1 MARQEEEAMPTS
13 KDPGEE
19 VQAQIL
25 TTVRKSQDAVVAAVR
40 KWTEAVQKLAPQ
52 TPAYPLAEALP
63 KPAELVDSAFDFAE
77 QLLAAQRE
85 FAHSILGITAA
96 TTDQAKEQAK
106 EQTKPATAKSP
117 RGGA

>member
-1 MARQEEEAMPTS
+1 MARRKEDAMPTS
-13 KDPGEE
+13 KDLTEE

-25 TTVRKSQDAVVAAVR
+25 STLRKSQEAVVDAVR
-40 KWTEAVQKLAPQ
+40 NWTEAVQRLAPQ
-52 TPAYPLAEALP
+52 TPAAPLAEALP

-85 FAHSILGITAA
+85 FAHSILGVTAA
-96 TTDQAKEQAK
+96 TADQAKEQPR
-106 EQTKPATAKSP
+106 QQPKPATAKSP

>member
-1 MARQEEEAMPTS
+1 MPTS
-13 KDPGEE
+13 KDLGEE

-25 TTVRKSQDAVVAAVR
+25 ATVRKSQDAVVAAVR
-40 KWTEAVQKLAPQ
+40 NWTEAVQKLAPQ

-96 TTDQAKEQAK
+96 SADQGQEQTKEQAKEQAK
-106 EQTKPATAKSP
+106 PATAKSQ
-117 RGGA
+117 RSGA

>member
-1 MARQEEEAMPTS
+1 MPTS
-13 KDPGEE
+13 KDLTEE

-25 TTVRKSQDAVVAAVR
+25 ATVRKSQDAVVAAVQN
-40 KWTEAVQKLAPQ
+40 WTEAVQRLVPQ
-52 TPAYPLAEALP
+52 TPAYPLAETLP

-96 TTDQAKEQAK
+96 TVDQAKEQAK
-106 EQTKPATAKSP
+106 EQAKPAAAKSP
-117 RGGA
+117 RGGE